1 MSLSSLR
8 THDAPPAFDDLMEGV
23 RVLALEATALM
34 TLAQSLDAR
43 FTQALDLLWQTKG
56 RVIVSGMGKSGH
68 IGKKIAATLAS
79 TGTPALFV
87 HPAEASHGDLGM
99 VSRGDT
105 LLALSASGETSE
117 LSDIL
122 TFAARARIPVVGI
135 TFRGGSTLATLSQVA
150 LVLPKVEEACPLGM
164 APTTSSTLMLALGDA
179 LAVCL
184 LKRRGFSCEDFGSLH
199 PGGKLGQRMLK
210 VEKIMH
216 TGERMP
222 LLPETACMQDVLVTM
237 SQKAL
242 GCVGLTRADGALMGV
257 ITDGDLRR
265 HMSPDLLTKKA
276 CDIMT
281 HAPKTIEASM
291 LVGEAAH
298 FLSEN
303 RISNIFV
310 TQQKDGQHY
319 PVGVLHLHACVQAG
333 FA

>member
-1 MSLSSLR
+1 MKSPLDLPR
-8 THDAPPAFDDLMEGV
+8 FDDVEEGV
-23 RVLALEATALM
+23 RVLTLEASSLM
-34 TLAQSLDAR
+34 TLAKSLDER
-43 FTQALDLLWQTKG
+43 FTQALDLLWHTKG

-122 TFAARARIPVVGI
+122 TFASRTQIPVVGI
-135 TFRGGSTLATLSQVA
+135 TFRAASTLATLSQVA

-179 LAVCL
+179 LSVCL

-199 PGGKLGQRMLK
+199 PGGKLGQRLLR

-222 LLPETACMQDVLVTM
+222 LMSQDGCMQDVLVTM

-242 GCVGLTRADGALMGV
+242 GCVGLTNAQGALMGV

-276 CDIMT
+276 SDIMT
-281 HAPKTIEASM
+281 LNPKTIEASM
-291 LVGEAAH
+291 LVADAAH
-298 FLSEN
+298 FLSQN

-310 TQQKDGQHY
+310 TRVEGEEHY